1 MNDVVFWSIEAWTF
15 IEMKKPDEV
24 LYYLK
29 EKNPKL
35 PLKYLA
41 EIFIEFND
49 NEHALEAIKWMKE
62 PDE

>member
-1 MNDVVFWSIEAWTF
+1 MNEIVFWSIEARAF
-15 IEMKKPDEV
+15 AEMKKPDEV

-41 EIFIEFND
+41 EIFIEFKYR
-49 NEHALEAIKWMKE
+49 EHALEAIKWMKD

>member
-1 MNDVVFWSIEAWTF
+1 MNDVVFRSIEARTF

-49 NEHALEAIKWMKE
+49 SEHALEAIKRMKE